1 VTVLVTERLRLRS
14 ARPGDLAAFHAILS
28 DVEATRYWSTPP
40 HRDLEQTRIW
50 LDSMMS
56 IPADE
61 GVDFVVELAGEAIGK
76 AGFYRWPEVGFILAP
91 KAWGRGLAREAS
103 GLAVSIGPSPTSIR
117 ATRGVWRCW
126 NVSASSARAIAS
138 ARSGWRTAG
147 PTAWIWRCRGR
158 TGLNARAL
166 ETRREFRHKPALTRR
181 PCGRPCH
188 FMACPP
194 GQALTRD

>member
-1 VTVLVTERLRLRS
+1 MTVLVTERLRLRS

-40 HRDLEQTRIW
+40 HQDLEQTWIW

-91 KAWGRGLAREAS
+91 RVWGRGLAREAVGAAVDHVFRE
-103 GLAVSIGPSPTSIR
+103 GLTEVVTADVDPEYLASIR
-117 ATRGVWRCW
+117 LLERLGFERTGSAERTWNIGGVWKD
-126 NVSASSARAIAS
+126 S
-138 ARSGWRTAG
+138 
-147 PTAWIWRCRGR
+147 
-158 TGLNARAL
+158 LY
-166 ETRREFRHKPALTRR
+166 F
-181 PCGRPCH
+181 
-188 FMACPP
+188 
-194 GQALTRD
+194 ALTRDRWAARI

>member
-1 VTVLVTERLRLRS
+1 MTVLVTERLRLRS

-91 KAWGRGLAREAS
+91 KVWGRGLAREAMAAVLDHGFGAG
-103 GLAVSIGPSPTSIR
+103 GLDQ
-117 ATRGVWRCW
+117 
-126 NVSASSARAIAS
+126 AIADVDPRNT
-138 ARSGWRTAG
+138 RSLALLERLGFV
-147 PTAWIWRCRGR
+147 R
-158 TGLNARAL
+158 TGYRERTFRLEDGWADSVDLALSRADWLERAR
-166 ETRREFRHKPALTRR
+166 P
-181 PCGRPCH
+181 
-188 FMACPP
+188 
-194 GQALTRD
+194 

>member
-1 VTVLVTERLRLRS
+1 MTVLVTERLRLRS

-40 HRDLEQTRIW
+40 HQDLEQTWIW

-91 KAWGRGLAREAS
+91 RVWGRGLAREAVGAAVDHVFRE
-103 GLAVSIGPSPTSIR
+103 GLTEVVTADVDPENLASIR
-117 ATRGVWRCW
+117 LLERLGFERTGSAERTWNIGGVWKD
-126 NVSASSARAIAS
+126 S
-138 ARSGWRTAG
+138 
-147 PTAWIWRCRGR
+147 
-158 TGLNARAL
+158 LY
-166 ETRREFRHKPALTRR
+166 F
-181 PCGRPCH
+181 
-188 FMACPP
+188 
-194 GQALTRD
+194 ALTRDRWAARI

>member
-1 VTVLVTERLRLRS
+1 MTVLVTERLRLRS

-50 LDSMMS
+50 LGSMMS

-91 KAWGRGLAREAS
+91 RVWGRGLAREAVGAAVDHVFRE
-103 GLAVSIGPSPTSIR
+103 GLTEVVTADVDPENLASIR
-117 ATRGVWRCW
+117 LLERLGFERTGSAERTWNIGGVWKD
-126 NVSASSARAIAS
+126 S
-138 ARSGWRTAG
+138 
-147 PTAWIWRCRGR
+147 
-158 TGLNARAL
+158 LY
-166 ETRREFRHKPALTRR
+166 F
-181 PCGRPCH
+181 
-188 FMACPP
+188 
-194 GQALTRD
+194 ALTRDRWAARI

>member
-1 VTVLVTERLRLRS
+1 MTVLVTERLRLRS

-91 KAWGRGLAREAS
+91 KAWGRGLAREAVGAAVDHVFRE
-103 GLAVSIGPSPTSIR
+103 GLTEVATADVDPENLPSIR
-117 ATRGVWRCW
+117 LLERLGFERTGSAERTWNIGGVWKD
-126 NVSASSARAIAS
+126 S
-138 ARSGWRTAG
+138 
-147 PTAWIWRCRGR
+147 
-158 TGLNARAL
+158 LY
-166 ETRREFRHKPALTRR
+166 F
-181 PCGRPCH
+181 
-188 FMACPP
+188 
-194 GQALTRD
+194 ALTRDRWAARI

>member
-1 VTVLVTERLRLRS
+1 MTVLVTERLRLRS

-91 KAWGRGLAREAS
+91 KAWGRGLAREAVGAAVDHVFRE
-103 GLAVSIGPSPTSIR
+103 GLTEVATADVDPENLPSIR
-117 ATRGVWRCW
+117 LLERLGFERTGSAERTWNIGGVWKDSLYFALIRDRW
-126 NVSASSARAIAS
+126 AARI
-138 ARSGWRTAG
+138 
-147 PTAWIWRCRGR
+147 
-158 TGLNARAL
+158 
-166 ETRREFRHKPALTRR
+166 
-181 PCGRPCH
+181 
-188 FMACPP
+188 
-194 GQALTRD
+194 

>member
-1 VTVLVTERLRLRS
+1 MTVLVTERLRLRS

-91 KAWGRGLAREAS
+91 RVWGRGLAREAVGAAVDHVFRE
-103 GLAVSIGPSPTSIR
+103 GLTEVATADVDPENLPSIR
-117 ATRGVWRCW
+117 LLERLGFERTGSAERTWNIGGVWKD
-126 NVSASSARAIAS
+126 S
-138 ARSGWRTAG
+138 
-147 PTAWIWRCRGR
+147 
-158 TGLNARAL
+158 LY
-166 ETRREFRHKPALTRR
+166 F
-181 PCGRPCH
+181 
-188 FMACPP
+188 
-194 GQALTRD
+194 ALTRDRWAARI